1 MGKQSPTF
9 GLDTNFL
16 VAVLCDWHEFHA
28 ATRTAY
34 QDLRRGG
41 ARFIVA
47 AQALLECFSVLTR
60 MPPPYRF
67 SPEKALRLFREN
79 LSGSAAISGVDPQLC
94 WLTIRE
100 LSQQGLGGG
109 LVYDAVIARSVRQAG
124 ATVLLTW
131 NVRDFLLVAPPGLQI
146 REP

>member
-1 MGKQSPTF
+1 M
-9 GLDTNFL
+9 
-16 VAVLCDWHEFHA
+16 CDWHEFHA
-28 ATRTAY
+28 ATRTRY
-34 QDLRRGG
+34 DDLRRAG

-47 AQALLECFSVLTR
+47 AHSLLECFSVLTR

-67 SPEKALRLFREN
+67 SPEKARRLLLEN
-79 LSGSAAISGVDPQLC
+79 LSGSAAISGVDPELC
-94 WLTIRE
+94 WSTIRE
-100 LSQQGLGGG
+100 LSQQSLGGG

-131 NVRDFLLVAPPGLQI
+131 NVRDFLLVAPAGLDI